1 MVTLVA
7 APQPVVPL
15 WLRPPSLH
23 LRPHQLE
30 ALERVHLYMG
40 SAVDMVGPGLRP
52 ALKESAQLIVL
63 TMPNACYLSKV
74 EGFSAMGI
82 YLSSLIGACVTR
94 TRNKYV
100 PASLFR

>member
-23 LRPHQLE
+23 LRPHHLE
-30 ALERVHLYMG
+30 ALERVHLSMG

-63 TMPNACYLSKV
+63 TMPSACYLSK
-74 EGFSAMGI
+74 GRGMFCNGNLPFL
-82 YLSSLIGACVTR
+82 YHTCVTR

-100 PASLFR
+100 PASLFK